1 MPKPPRLPFLLWVDT
16 RSHTRAFRLAMAGS
30 IDAPDAPL
38 ALNALRSALANAR
51 LGNGATRDA
60 TPTGHLSAE
69 GAHTL
74 EQGRHLVHTAELQD
88 RMDTPCVVVGIE
100 MSHKNRTPPINPWA
114 IATRWTDRIAH
125 DAARLMPSMGPWTET
140 IWTTTPPSLDDVRAT
155 YSRLPGLLRDP
166 TRT

>member
-1 MPKPPRLPFLLWVDT
+1 MPKPLRLPFLLWVDT

-30 IDAPDAPL
+30 IDAPDVPL
-38 ALNALRSALANAR
+38 ALNALQSALANAR
-51 LGNGATRDA
+51 LDTKATRDA

-69 GAHTL
+69 GAHPL
-74 EQGRHLVHTAELQD
+74 EQGGHLVHMAELQD
-88 RMDTPCVVVGIE
+88 RMDTPCIVAGIE
-100 MSHKNRTPPINPWA
+100 MSPENGPPINPWA

-140 IWTTTPPSLDDVRAT
+140 IWTAAPPSLDDVRAT
-155 YSRLPGLLRDP
+155 YSRLPELSRDP